1 MFACQADLSSF
12 DLKECLEEK
21 RRAKDVMTS
30 SGNLSSVIAGLQDQ
44 LNGQKEIVKKYEG
57 KIKKRE
63 AEVRNLLNFQPVFYV
78 EPSYSTHSSLCTL
91 WKLFSSL

>member
-1 MFACQADLSSF
+1 
-12 DLKECLEEK
+12 
-21 RRAKDVMTS
+21 MTS

-78 EPSYSTHSSLCTL
+78 
-91 WKLFSSL
+91 

>member
-1 MFACQADLSSF
+1 MTTKLRSLGFCFADRRFFVLQ
-12 DLKECLEEK
+12 ECLEEK

-44 LNGQKEIVKKYEG
+44 LNSQKEIVKKYEG

-63 AEVRNLLNFQPVFYV
+63 AEVRILPFLILN
-78 EPSYSTHSSLCTL
+78 EASSGAL
-91 WKLFSSL
+91 KR